1 MLQVDNDT
9 PTDQLGRRVSRLLGI
24 PATDFIDQDIISAE
38 YERNFARML
47 LLELAELSQSNQTG
61 ILGLMQMANKLSR
74 RLRCGPNVPSVKELV
89 EGPGLP
95 EPPSVG

>member
-38 YERNFARML
+38 YERNFARVL
-47 LLELAELSQSNQTG
+47 LLELSQSNQTG